1 MDIVRKMSETD
12 RHKKRCFTNSSAYLI
27 TFVQKIHTPY
37 HYTVPWQAREDYTI
51 NTTIRTVLYF
61 DSDTTAT
68 AGSNDVTCETETGCD
83 SDVERHVERS
93 QWTAITRLQPS
104 ATVVYRL
111 RGGPTLDIKQGTP
124 YK

>member
-1 MDIVRKMSETD
+1 
-12 RHKKRCFTNSSAYLI
+12 
-27 TFVQKIHTPY
+27 
-37 HYTVPWQAREDYTI
+37 VPWLAREDYTM
-51 NTTIRTVLYF
+51 NTTTRTVLYF

-68 AGSNDVTCETETGCD
+68 AGSSDVTRETETGCD

-104 ATVVYRL
+104 APIVYRF

-124 YK
+124 YKKNLSPLSDFMLLCLEIIQLLVKKDT